1 MHELLECE
9 EEEMQENLLPVRGAA
24 AADAA
29 ADAAAVAAAVAAAAL
44 AVASTAVAVAVAA
57 VALSAATLA
66 QPAAA
71 VAQLA
76 AALTEPAAALP
87 AAAAA
92 QPGTWLCCT
101 EPESTPPCGGGSSD
115 THHGLNAPLPILDVR
130 RRLPQTLCTRTDHAL
145 PPN

>member
-1 MHELLECE
+1 MSHS
-9 EEEMQENLLPVRGAA
+9 LPPTYAA
-24 AADAA
+24 LA
-29 ADAAAVAAAVAAAAL
+29 AAAAL
-44 AVASTAVAVAVAA
+44 TEPAA
-57 VALSAATLA
+57 AIAKPAAALTEPAAA